1 MDRTLDLYLLETQMP
16 KSPSQALLEQL
27 QLEQAERAQQLAKEI
42 SERQKSWTHE
52 FLKQFA

>member
-1 MDRTLDLYLLETQMP
+1 MP